1 MIRFTWFRRLVIAVA
16 AIVGTAVSSG
26 LPERELTGADFAVLD
41 YDADAAGSDR
51 QAVLQTRLVAVAR
64 RIAYKDQ
71 LIAGLVERRYRLDEV
86 AREFAQVIAEDAD
99 CQNVLRCKYPGRTDE
114 VRAALNVIEYVRC
127 QPLPTCE
134 QTAAVAHLQGEFRR
148 LYPSE

>member
-1 MIRFTWFRRLVIAVA
+1 MIRFTWFRRLAVAVA
-16 AIVGTAVSSG
+16 AIAGSTVYFGM
-26 LPERELTGADFAVLD
+26 PEHQLTGADFLPPFC
-41 YDADAAGSDR
+41 DANAAGSER
-51 QAVLQTRLVAVAR
+51 QADLQNRLATIER

-71 LIAGLVERRYRLDEV
+71 LIAGLVERRYHLDEV
-86 AREFAQVIAEDAD
+86 AREFLQIINEDAASL
-99 CQNVLRCKYPGRTDE
+99 NVLRSKYPGRTDE